1 MVNNGRESMDRPLGG
16 MTTDEMRELY
26 EVISF
31 MAPLVVVRRRSDGV
45 IGTLMFTH
53 MPRFYYGF
61 VED

>member
-1 MVNNGRESMDRPLGG
+1 MDRPLGG